1 MPELPEVETIRTQL
15 EPKIIDRRVISAD
28 SHESLKFLAARQ
40 IVGRHFLGLRRRGK
54 YLIAELDGSTEMVV
68 HLGMTGQLSVV
79 PTATSD
85 GVSSDNYVRAC
96 WHLDDQK
103 TVLYRDVSG
112 LAS

>member
-68 HLGMTGQLSVV
+68 HLGMTGKFFLLNKFYYITQFDLTFFNYSCCNTSMTSHCVV
-79 PTATSD
+79 TA
-85 GVSSDNYVRAC
+85 
-96 WHLDDQK
+96 
-103 TVLYRDVSG
+103 
-112 LAS
+112 